1 MKEMESDCTHWC
13 IQALKAEEIHTVGQ
27 EVKRLSI
34 NNIEKRGHHSF
45 SIILKNLRLLTVFIS
60 QGIKTGQIL
69 HTYIL
74 SELMA
79 AGIMGTS
86 VLKH

>member
-1 MKEMESDCTHWC
+1 M
-13 IQALKAEEIHTVGQ
+13 GQ

-34 NNIEKRGHHSF
+34 NNIEKWGHHSF
-45 SIILKNLRLLTVFIS
+45 SNILKNLRLLTAFTS

-69 HTYIL
+69 HSYIL

-79 AGIMGTS
+79 AGIMGIS
-86 VLKH
+86 VFNFIYLLDYILLFVTITAKKNASA